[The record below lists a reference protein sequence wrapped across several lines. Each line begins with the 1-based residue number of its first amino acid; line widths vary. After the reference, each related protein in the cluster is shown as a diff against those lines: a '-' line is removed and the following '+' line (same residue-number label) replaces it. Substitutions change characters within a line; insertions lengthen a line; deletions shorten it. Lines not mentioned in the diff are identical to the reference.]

1 MRREMFAW
9 EVIRDQHGSEVVQG
23 FKRLAAWLAF
33 PADQLSRNAAGNYI
47 G

>member
-1 MRREMFAW
+1 MRRGMFAW
-9 EVIRDQHGSEVVQG
+9 EVIRNQHGSEVIRG

-33 PADQLSRNAAGNYI
+33 PADHLSDVAAENYV